1 MTPAMKVDHL
11 AERKAAAKKYKPKDV
26 ELLLIAEAP
35 PCATDRYFYFED
47 VDQHDWLYRYVWEG
61 LAGEK
66 AQKGEKAANLK
77 ALRDAGVFLIDL
89 HEENVSSPKMAQ
101 LAPCV
106 PDLVKRAK
114 ALKPRSIILIKSIVH
129 DASFAALEVAGLPV
143 IDERIPFPASGQQ
156 KKFLEGF
163 RSAVRESGFR
173 WNGSR

>member
-1 MTPAMKVDHL
+1 MPPSTNPDHL
-11 AERKAAAKKYKPKDV
+11 AERKAAAKKYKPKAV

-89 HEENVSSPKMAQ
+89 HEENVSSPRMAQ

-106 PDLVKRAK
+106 PDLVKRA
-114 ALKPRSIILIKSIVH
+114 
-129 DASFAALEVAGLPV
+129 
-143 IDERIPFPASGQQ
+143 
-156 KKFLEGF
+156 
-163 RSAVRESGFR
+163 
-173 WNGSR
+173 